1 MKTSYRI
8 TTVLGIPLEIN
19 ISWFIILGL
28 VIFTLAKGYF
38 PIQVPNLSLTT
49 YWAMGLVTAILL
61 FICLLLHELSHS
73 VVAKI
78 NKLPIAGITLFVFG
92 GVAHMVKEPQTPK
105 VEFKMA
111 IAGPIMSILLSLIFW
126 IASIVAMHFDL
137 PQVVWI
143 ITDYL
148 SFFNLAVAIFNMMPG
163 FPLDGGRILRAVIW
177 HFTKNLKKA
186 TRIASVFGEGFAIL
200 LMSLGILGLITS
212 NFVSGVWFIFL
223 GFFLLEAAQM
233 SYRQLV
239 IKKAF
244 SGLKVKDIMSKN
256 IISVPDNISIRDL
269 IDEYFFRYKHSCFPI
284 IKDDSLLGIVNF
296 HDVKGTSKE
305 HWAHKTSVE
314 IMIPIN
320 ENIIIAENSP
330 VEEAFQQLAQNGIG
344 RLLVIRGDKLVGILS
359 QSDIVKLFKVK
370 LEADKI

>member
-186 TRIASVFGEGFAIL
+186 
-200 LMSLGILGLITS
+200 
-212 NFVSGVWFIFL
+212 
-223 GFFLLEAAQM
+223 
-233 SYRQLV
+233 Y
-239 IKKAF
+239 
-244 SGLKVKDIMSKN
+244 KN
-256 IISVPDNISIRDL
+256 
-269 IDEYFFRYKHSCFPI
+269 
-284 IKDDSLLGIVNF
+284 
-296 HDVKGTSKE
+296 
-305 HWAHKTSVE
+305 
-314 IMIPIN
+314 
-320 ENIIIAENSP
+320 
-330 VEEAFQQLAQNGIG
+330 
-344 RLLVIRGDKLVGILS
+344 
-359 QSDIVKLFKVK
+359 
-370 LEADKI
+370 